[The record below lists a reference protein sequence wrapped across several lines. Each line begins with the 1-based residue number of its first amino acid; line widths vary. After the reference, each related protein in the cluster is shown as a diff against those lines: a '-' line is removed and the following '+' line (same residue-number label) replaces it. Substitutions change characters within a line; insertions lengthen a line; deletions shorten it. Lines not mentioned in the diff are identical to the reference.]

1 MAIPRLSSP
10 ADCGS
15 APGYT
20 VDASNS
26 PGELEFCP
34 SSCEAARA
42 PGATVEVLLD
52 ECPITEQ

>member
-1 MAIPRLSSP
+1 VNFSGLKRSGPE
-10 ADCGS
+10 
-15 APGYT
+15 T
-20 VDASNS
+20 